1 MSDKKKLDG
10 NTPESENY
18 RDEMDEL
25 VRIFREE
32 LGKAQEEAEQEEE
45 LLEEEILEVQGYDPK
60 AVSLDSSRKRE
71 VDYENL
77 CDCCGERPRGTKKN
91 PDSIFCEECEA
102 ILEKYP
108 YDWKGL
114 VTIILVLGV
123 MIFGAINFAID
134 APAFSHM
141 KNGDKFLSEKK
152 YYSAASE
159 YKMAEISIE
168 EEIRENYLNLFAKKA
183 VAAYN
188 SLDMDSALESLSYF
202 DEKSI
207 NFFAFKDTK
216 EISDTIS
223 AMQATLTVIQQNVAK
238 YEEDDYEGVIKAL
251 DALSG
256 RKIYEKN
263 GECFD
268 ELDTSYTPDGTETV
282 YICDEG
288 WLNVYKYAM
297 AQTAEKDESVL
308 IEYLEKAIGNTDY
321 IDFVWRTVLASAY
334 ISTEQYDKAEALI
347 AEIKGVNAEG
357 IDDEL
362 LMSMLYRYRDKDYQ
376 KAVDTCVAGLNSLAA
391 LEDGYDLV
399 AGLGYTLSMQK
410 TLNLTLLGKFT
421 EAYESAEECCT
432 YQMDAL
438 GTTDS
443 QSRDLLAILALATN
457 NTEKYDELVKEI
469 EDAGEYAIPFTQDV
483 TDYKEGKIT
492 LEEIVMSGRYDLL

>member
-1 MSDKKKLDG
+1 MSDEKKLDG
-10 NTPESENY
+10 NTPENENY

-71 VDYENL
+71 SDYENL

-134 APAFSHM
+134 TPAFSHM

-152 YYSAASE
+152 YYSAVTE
-159 YKMAEISIE
+159 YENAEICIE
-168 EEIRENYLNLFAKKA
+168 EELRYNYLQLFAKQT

-188 SLDMDSALESLSYF
+188 ALEMDGALEAISYF
-202 DEKSI
+202 SEKTL
-207 NFFAFKDTK
+207 NFFAYKDVK
-216 EISDTIS
+216 EINDKIN
-223 AMQATLTVIQQNVAK
+223 AMQATLTVIQQNLA
-238 YEEDDYEGVIKAL
+238 EFDDDDYEGVINAL
-251 DALSG
+251 NALSG
-256 RKIYEKN
+256 KKIYEKN
-263 GECFD
+263 GEYFD

-308 IEYLEKAIGNTDY
+308 IEYLEKAIGHTDY
-321 IDFVWRTVLASAY
+321 IDLVWKTVLASAY
-334 ISTEQYDKAEALI
+334 ISTEQYDKAENLI
-347 AEIKGVNAEG
+347 EEIKGVNAEG
-357 IDDEL
+357 VDDEL
-362 LMSMLYRYRDKDYQ
+362 LMSMLYRYRDKNYQ
-376 KAVDTCVAGLNSLAA
+376 KAVDTCVEGLNSLAR

-399 AGLGYTLSMQK
+399 AGIGYTLSMQK
-410 TLNLTLLGKFT
+410 TLNLALLGKFT
-421 EAYESAEECCT
+421 DAYESAEECCT

-438 GTTDS
+438 GSTDS
-443 QSRDLLAILALATN
+443 QSRDLLAILALATK
-457 NTEKYDELVKEI
+457 NTEKYDELVQEI
-469 EDAGEYAIPFTQDV
+469 EDAGEYAIPFSQDV
-483 TDYKEGKIT
+483 TDYKDGKIT